1 MGEPD
6 RPVVVRASIE
16 DEAEPAPSA
25 GRFRFGL
32 PYGLPFW
39 LPLAARLRLALPF
52 VARFRFRLP
61 FVALAPA
68 ARVWAFSSALAL
80 FALVLDLV
88 LLESRPMASSLPFGI
103 PWPLI
108 AVGFCLAEMKV
119 VDVHFRREQHS
130 FSLSEFPAVLGLFLL
145 SPHDYV
151 LAVLL
156 GSAVA
161 LAYARQPPLKFT
173 FNLVNFGLGATA
185 ALVVFHFVAAQAGE
199 PTPKDWLA
207 AFAATLTTTVLSA
220 VTIASAISLSGGAP
234 QFQKLPQMIQF
245 GGLVAVANTSLAL
258 LAVSILWVDAR
269 LLWLLVVPLV
279 TVFLA
284 YRAYLS
290 EREKGERLEF
300 LYESGRILQ
309 HSPELDSAIVALL
322 DHTREMFRAERAEVV
337 LHPRHAS
344 DDALRTT
351 SFEGA
356 PAIAMLPTPFSPD
369 DMIQRRIRNEPHAFF
384 FSPSPFDTA
393 WTGLRQAMVAP
404 LRGESG
410 VIGSL
415 LVGNRLTEG
424 TTFSDDD
431 LRLMETLANQA
442 AVALENGQLEQSL
455 AELSRLKEQLRYQA
469 YHDPL
474 TGLANRSLFVD
485 QVEDRIAR
493 GLPGM
498 HPVVLFIDLDD
509 FKVVNDTLGHVAGD
523 RLLVAVADRVRSCV
537 RAGDVAARLGGDEFA
552 ILLQDGADLSHSVA
566 VCRRILEALQAPLQ
580 VDGQELAISASI
592 GMATGRGE
600 SERPDELLRNAD
612 VAMYTAKAAGKNRY
626 AVFEPTMH
634 AALVERHA
642 LASELSKS
650 IGRGELLAFYQPIVA
665 LATGATYGVEA
676 LVRWRHPTRG
686 ILGPDE
692 FIRLAEESGAILPL
706 GRWMLIESCREVAG
720 WRRRRGLDR
729 IALSVN
735 LSAAQLQQPDFVEDL
750 QAILV
755 ETGFPATDLI
765 LEMTESAMF
774 HDTHTTLARLQ
785 DLRALGIRIAID
797 DFGTGY
803 SSLGYLRRFQ
813 VDVLKIAREFI
824 GSPGGGSDDWA
835 FARAIIALGRSLD
848 LKVVA
853 EGIEDE
859 GQLAALRELGCEL
872 GQGYLF
878 GRPDGGRAIAETIWS
893 STEPRRARRVG
904 RRVGRRPAASPAS

>member
-1 MGEPD
+1 M
-6 RPVVVRASIE
+6 VRASIAE
-16 DEAEPAPSA
+16 GHEA
-25 GRFRFGL
+25 G
-32 PYGLPFW
+32 
-39 LPLAARLRLALPF
+39 AATARRLDRLRRA
-52 VARFRFRLP
+52 V
-61 FVALAPA
+61 APA
-68 ARVWAFSSALAL
+68 AIRVWAFSLALAL
-80 FALVLDLV
+80 VAILVDITILERRPVVSLSPLV
-88 LLESRPMASSLPFGI
+88 M
-103 PWPLI
+103 PWPVI
-108 AVGFCLAEMKV
+108 AAGFCLAELKV

-151 LAVLL
+151 LAVLT

-161 LAYARQPPLKFT
+161 LAWFRQPPLKLV
-173 FNLVNFGLGATA
+173 FNLTNFGLGATA
-185 ALVVFHFVAAQAGE
+185 ALAVFHLIATPNGTPN
-199 PTPKDWLA
+199 PTDWIA

-220 VTIASAISLSGGAP
+220 LTIATAISLSGGAP
-234 QFQKLPQMIQF
+234 QFQKLPQMVQF

-258 LAVSILWVDAR
+258 LAVSILWIDAR

-300 LYESGRILQ
+300 LYQSGRILQ

-322 DHTREMFRAERAEVV
+322 DHAREMFRAERAEVL
-337 LHPRHAS
+337 LHPRVAGE
-344 DDALRTT
+344 DALRTT
-351 SFEGA
+351 SFDGA
-356 PAIAMLPTPFSPD
+356 PATAMVPVVYSPD
-369 DMIQRRIRNEPHAFF
+369 DPIERRIRNEPHAFF
-384 FSPSPFDTA
+384 FSPSPFEHEWA
-393 WTGLRQAMVAP
+393 GLRQAMVAP

-410 VIGSL
+410 VIGSI
-415 LVGNRLTEG
+415 LVGNRLTEATAFG
-424 TTFSDDD
+424 DDD
-431 LRLMETLANQA
+431 LRLLETLANQA

-474 TGLANRSLFVD
+474 TGLANRSLFVE
-485 QVEDRIAR
+485 QVESRIATSA
-493 GLPGM
+493 PGQ

-537 RAGDVAARLGGDEFA
+537 RTVDVAARLGGDEFA
-552 ILLQDGADLSHSVA
+552 ILLEDGADLAHSVA

-580 VDGQELAISASI
+580 VEGQELAISASI
-592 GMATGRGE
+592 GMAAARGE
-600 SERPDELLRNAD
+600 SERPEELLRNAD
-612 VAMYTAKAAGKNRY
+612 VAMYTAKADGKNRY

-642 LASELSKS
+642 LASELAKS

-665 LATGATYGVEA
+665 LATGRTYGVEA

-692 FIRLAEESGAILPL
+692 FIRLAEESGAILAL
-706 GRWMLIESCREVAG
+706 GRWMLVESCREVASWQRDRDDG
-720 WRRRRGLDR
+720 R

-750 QAILV
+750 QSILE
-755 ETGFPATDLI
+755 ETGMPAGDLI
-765 LEMTESAMF
+765 LELTESAMF
-774 HDTHTTLARLQ
+774 HDTHTTIARLQ
-785 DLRALGIRIAID
+785 ALRALGVRIAID

-813 VDVLKIAREFI
+813 VDILKIAREFI
-824 GSPGGGSDDWA
+824 GDSRGDTGASDEWA
-835 FARAIIALGRSLD
+835 FARAIIALGRTLN
-848 LKVVA
+848 LQVVA

-859 GQLAALRELGCEL
+859 GQLHALRGLGCEL

-878 GRPDGGRAIAETIWS
+878 ARPADGETIAAAVRAA
-893 STEPRRARRVG
+893 EGARRADRGG
-904 RRVGRRPAASPAS
+904 RRVAPLPAG